1 MEAGPEEV
9 LRVAKP
15 RAERFPVKPA
25 AGLRVNSKKA
35 LVAVLRAPE
44 RAAAAALLVPEAAV
58 VVPSREKE

>member
-1 MEAGPEEV
+1 MEDGPVEV
-9 LRVAKP
+9 LRVPKP
-15 RAERFPVKPA
+15 RAERLPVKPA

-44 RAAAAALLVPEAAV
+44 RAAAAALLEPEAEV

>member
-1 MEAGPEEV
+1 MEEGPEVV

-35 LVAVLRAPE
+35 LVAALKAPE
-44 RAAAAALLVPEAAV
+44 RAAAAALWVPEAGV
-58 VVPSREKE
+58 EVPSREKE